1 MSHIRMFMRHGRSKN
16 SPVNYVEFSGK
27 CSVAYDYFVLPQR
40 WSPFQ
45 NILVECYTFLLL
57 LEFSVKT
64 LHAYERLYGVLGT
77 QEFDVLARSFCSFF
91 LLAQP
96 KSGLLQ
102 ASIISLYA
110 SYLTLSALSNQPTD
124 QGRALY
130 MYMHYLPSMRSRWL
144 DFAQFLLDQDEV
156 TVYKNAEN
164 IWKRKEQGQYV
175 AMLTKQVWSKI
186 DFLCACAI
194 MDVFL
199 AEPMQVILSLLDR
212 RCSSCLLG

>member
-1 MSHIRMFMRHGRSKN
+1 MFSSLWLFFTPPDVK
-16 SPVNYVEFSGK
+16 P
-27 CSVAYDYFVLPQR
+27 
-40 WSPFQ
+40 
-45 NILVECYTFLLL
+45 LLKY
-57 LEFSVKT
+57 SRVT
-64 LHAYERLYGVLGT
+64 LHLPPATWILSEKPACIWKVVWCTWNLMFWHIVFAL
-77 QEFDVLARSFCSFF
+77 FF